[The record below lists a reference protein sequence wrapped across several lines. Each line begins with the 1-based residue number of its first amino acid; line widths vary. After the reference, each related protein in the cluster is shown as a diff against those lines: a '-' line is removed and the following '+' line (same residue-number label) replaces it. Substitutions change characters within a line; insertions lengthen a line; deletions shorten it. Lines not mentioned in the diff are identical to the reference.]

1 MADHYGSTSSSLD
14 SYRKRDLGSTL
25 GDYMTRGHG
34 TGQSR
39 HMDGKGI
46 WETRERQCMIRRY
59 VVITTYGMTTS
70 ATGEIQKYNFGH
82 SLCKYIMY
90 WDSPD
95 LYLRA
100 CWILTKQHMKSYRFQ
115 RGGIPQE
122 ILALANWAP
131 GPSSH

>member
-90 WDSPD
+90 WDSPIPLDQGMSD
-95 LYLRA
+95 LHSAVHEKFWFTTQGAFLHQKTL
-100 CWILTKQHMKSYRFQ
+100 IT
-115 RGGIPQE
+115 
-122 ILALANWAP
+122 
-131 GPSSH
+131 